1 MNKDLAKDKLLPT
14 IVPKAVFGIRTDL
27 YQNVSFF
34 SQDKVA
40 YVAGNHIV
48 ITSVKEKNQVFIPS
62 KKDLGEI
69 TAFSIDE
76 NKENYYLALAHKGSK
91 ATIAFEVYTKLNDG
105 ASIDELS
112 KKRLQIE
119 DLDKTNYFTSVAIN
133 EKKGFIIALAGPNF
147 PCVVAIYHFD
157 RQNSPKPFDFYK
169 LTETNKIK
177 HLNLNPYN
185 PNFFSIISEGSFS
198 FFLINETDKKKSQKL
213 DINSGNIK
221 NFNEFSRATLNM
233 VSSTW
238 VNKNRH
244 ACINDMGDI
253 FIVDFNNIKKFDSP
267 NIKLVR
273 AGQVFDVQAK
283 PKWIFSKNN
292 NLFVSKDDG
301 AIYKLEEKNSG
312 EKSSISYER
321 ISNNP
326 KFISNLPKMEVHCIS
341 IHHSTG
347 NAIVISS
354 ESSQLYYI
362 DIQSDNA
369 LFDGNNYKPFL
380 CSFHSEEI
388 NCLDVAKVKPLVATC
403 SRDRCIKIWNYI
415 NIQLESSE
423 LFEDEPTALSFHPN
437 GLHLA
442 VAFVTK
448 YKLLHILERQIM
460 AYKEINLFNL
470 ITDVFIE
477 LI

>member
-1 MNKDLAKDKLLPT
+1 MNKDQTKDKLLT
-14 IVPKAVFGIRTDL
+14 TLVPKAVFGIRTDL

-34 SQDKVA
+34 SPDKVA
-40 YVAGNHIV
+40 YVAGNYII
-48 ITSVKEKNQVFIPS
+48 ITSVKEKNQIFIPAR
-62 KKDLGEI
+62 KDLGDI
-69 TAFSIDE
+69 TAFAIDE
-76 NKENYYLALAHKGSK
+76 SKDNVYLAIAQKGPK
-91 ATIAFEVYTKLNDG
+91 ATILFKVFNKINDG
-105 ASIDELS
+105 ASLEEITE
-112 KKRLQIE
+112 KRLGLE
-119 DLDKTNYFTSVAIN
+119 DLDKNNIFNSIAIN
-133 EKKGFIIALAGPNF
+133 EKKGFIFALTGPNF
-147 PCVVAIYHFD
+147 PCIVAIFHYD
-157 RQNSPKPFDFYK
+157 RANNAKAHSIIK

-198 FFLINETDKKKSQKL
+198 FYLISDSNKNKAQFL
-213 DINSGNIK
+213 DINSSNIK

-238 VNKNRH
+238 LNKNRH

-253 FIVDFNNIKKFDSP
+253 FIVDFSNIKKFDAP

-292 NLFVSKDDG
+292 NLYVSKDDG
-301 AIYKLEEKNSG
+301 AIFKLEEKMIG
-312 EKSSISYER
+312 EKNSIAYER

-326 KFISNLPKMEVHCIS
+326 KFVQNLPKMEVHCIAL
-341 IHHSTG
+341 HYANG

-354 ESSQLYYI
+354 ESSQLYYV

-369 LFDGNNYKPFL
+369 LFDGNNYKHFI
-380 CSFHSEEI
+380 CNFHSEEI

-403 SRDRCIKIWNYI
+403 SRDRYIRIWNYI

-423 LFEDEPTALSFHPN
+423 IFEDEPTAISFHPS

-442 VAFVTK
+442 VAFVNK
-448 YKLLHILERQIM
+448 YKLLHILEKTIM
-460 AYKEINLFNL
+460 PYKDFNLYNL
-470 ITDVFIE
+470 ITDVIYY
-477 LI
+477 